1 MPIAA
6 SGALSFTDF
15 DYWFGDGNYGDFSS
29 GPNSNVSL
37 SSYYKGGTYVP
48 NVTPNTSIP
57 ASGQIS
63 MSQFYGATGRVS
75 TSEATSL
82 GTSGTLSGVKSWGT
96 PTFGGGLSFLVSY
109 NSGFA
114 EQHLYWNSANSTLT
128 YEIGSGSN
136 DAVLSNSDLTFVAVA
151 TGGSGYP
158 NEYSRSSATY
168 TAATSTTP
176 NKWTWSIGSSPF
188 GGSGT
193 LYFRVK
199 FYS

>member
-15 DYWFGDGNYGDFSS
+15 DYWFGDGNYGNFSS

-57 ASGQIS
+57 TSGQIS
-63 MSQFYGATGRVS
+63 LSQFYGATGRVS
-75 TSEATSL
+75 QSETFNL
-82 GTSGTLSGVKSWGT
+82 GTSGTLKGTKGWGT
-96 PTFGGGLSFLVSY
+96 PTFGGGLSFLSSY
-109 NSGFA
+109 NVGFA
-114 EQHLYWNSANSTLT
+114 EQHFYWDSATSTLT

-136 DAVLSNSDLTFVAVA
+136 DAVLTNSDLTFVAVA
-151 TGGSGYP
+151 TGGSAYP
-158 NEYSRSSATY
+158 NEYSRSSGTY

-176 NKWTWSIGSSPF
+176 NKWTWTVASDPI

-193 LYFRVK
+193 YYFRTK